1 MDKTINCVILIRK
14 VNVYLVILSLIFELR
29 RAGEAMF
36 IFKREKLKEKKES
49 VVTQPS
55 KRQKVADPAS
65 SGKIFSYLQ

>member
-1 MDKTINCVILIRK
+1 M
-14 VNVYLVILSLIFELR
+14 ILSLIFELR

-55 KRQKVADPAS
+55 KRQKVADPAN
-65 SGKIFSYLQ
+65 SGKIIGYMQ

>member
-1 MDKTINCVILIRK
+1 MIQ
-14 VNVYLVILSLIFELR
+14 SLIFELR

-36 IFKREKLKEKKES
+36 IFKREKLKEKKEP

-55 KRQKVADPAS
+55 KKQKVADPAS